1 MSSSELL
8 ERIRNLRKLEE
19 ISLKTSSYFRPE
31 YIDDYGE
38 VKQISLR
45 NYQKIGVMNLLQV
58 SRMVLADGTGLGKTI
73 QILSGISYI
82 WLKEPEYVPIIITTK
97 SALFQWTKETNKFM
111 KDMEPV
117 TVHGQAIERDRI
129 YKDFFL
135 NYDQSKKRVLILT
148 YDNIMYDLEPTMV
161 RDHKIKPRKT
171 YKQEVGSAKKE
182 FDAAK
187 VIKKA
192 AYEFLESSISGDL
205 ILKDHAASL
214 LKWMRDKNEKF
225 PIPPPLWGNG
235 LDKLTHEFFNASV
248 EEQSKKLVYD
258 NLISESSIPVFGI
271 ESYILSL
278 KIAHP
283 EVKFM
288 LVMDE
293 AHKLKNH
300 KSKFHEKTER
310 ISKLSTRVVAVTAT
324 PVKNRLMEFFSLFKI
339 VVPGLF
345 PKISH
350 FQNDYCITKMQRIG
364 GGRQVPV
371 IVGYKN
377 LDAFISKIEFYYLSR
392 KTHEVAKDLP
402 DLLSREIE
410 CELSDEQEEL
420 YDLAEN
426 GLLIKNNDSGEMSEQ
441 GEILAALTSCQQAAN
456 SPRLVKDA
464 EGDPFEGTSSK
475 LDALLDLIEEDSAGQ
490 KLIVFSRFETMI
502 SEIGST
508 LEEKKIKYVRITG
521 KENSPKVREEAKTK
535 FQDPNSGVD
544 VILLTNAGSESI
556 NLQAAEHFVFF
567 DLPWSAGDY
576 FQLIGRMIR
585 IGSSHK
591 TVVAH
596 HMLAKRQSG
605 EKTVDHHV
613 LAALREKKKL
623 IDKVAG
629 NNLVGGFTFADEN
642 IAKDVINMMRGKMA
656 GDPGTLLAQVN
667 ERQAKRKAAATN
679 KSAKTPKKA
688 AKMLAENDISEHFVV
703 DFGDL

>member
-171 YKQEVGSAKKE
+171 YKQEVGAAKKE

-187 VIKKA
+187 IIKKA
-192 AYEFLESSISGDL
+192 TYEFLESSISGDL